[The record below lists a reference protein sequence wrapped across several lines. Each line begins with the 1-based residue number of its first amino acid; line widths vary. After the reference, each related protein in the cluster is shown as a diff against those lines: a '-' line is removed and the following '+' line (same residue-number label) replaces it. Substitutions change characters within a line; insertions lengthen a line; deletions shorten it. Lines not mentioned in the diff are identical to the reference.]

1 MTTTLSQ
8 PTLSQPP
15 ALPDIPSPGSIV
27 KVRGR
32 EWVTLPQS
40 RVEKQDQVLR
50 LRPLGG
56 GDQTIATLFWPL
68 EGEQVKPAS
77 FALPDPA
84 VSGSQSSALLLRD
97 ALLLKLRAGA
107 GPFRCL
113 GNVALEPRPY
123 QLVPLLMALKQEVS
137 RVLIA
142 DEVGLGKTVEAL
154 LIARE
159 LLDRGEIRKVTVIC
173 PPHLCE
179 KWKSDMIRQFNLAA
193 EVVRPGTAQKLERGL
208 PAGKSIFDVV
218 PFTVVSLD
226 WIKSDRNRE
235 GFLRSCGE
243 FVIVDEAHT
252 CAARKGGGRQQRYE
266 LLRGL
271 AADPQRHLVL
281 LTATPHSGDQ
291 EAFDN
296 LLGLLDPKFE
306 GLSEMPEGQ
315 RRKDLRDELGNYFVQ
330 RRRLDLKEEWG
341 TEGADFPD
349 RETREATYTLSG
361 DWGKLFDD
369 VLAYARELVER
380 SVGESKLRQRMSWW
394 AALALLRCVSSSPAA
409 ASASLRTKLI
419 NLQSGADPASAP
431 SEDELADDL
440 EAMATLAVL
449 DGAEEEF
456 SAEEAAPGADLADSA
471 DAGLLRDLIERSD
484 RLRGKAH
491 DPKFKQLLKELK
503 GLLAEG
509 FRPVIFCRFR
519 PTAHYLAE
527 QLQEELP
534 KRAHVVMAVTGDLP
548 PEERVE
554 RIRELQ
560 NELAN
565 GKVPVLVAT
574 DCLSEGI
581 DLQHIFDAVIHYDLC
596 WNPTRHEQREGRVDR
611 FGQARS
617 AVRALMLHGGDSNP
631 VDERVR
637 TVILEKEKTIRKEL
651 GVSVP
656 IPGNANTITQAVLG
670 GIFGKAARAIQGFL
684 NLGLPGFSGSGSDL
698 DAVLDAEWQS
708 AKENAKATRTIF
720 AQRSLK
726 PEEALREWDRTRES
740 LGSADA
746 VERLV
751 LNACRRLNLPLR
763 GLRWGVAGEGG
774 TAAEDKKTGEAAT
787 KTWELD
793 LTRLEDNRQALN
805 ERLRSHDLGGKLRLS
820 FRPPARDGSQQQGS
834 QQQGCQLLSRSH
846 PLVVELADFV
856 AERALSGLEPELA
869 ARASV
874 IRTKAVAKRTQVLVL
889 RLRHQ
894 LHQSRWT
901 GNHYEALPD
910 LLVEECL
917 TARVNGDG
925 LEPLEGATAL
935 ELLEA
940 PASGNLDPGQRQ
952 QWLQEAVAEIEALQP
967 ALAALAERRADLA
980 EEDHRRVR
988 EASLRSGESLR
999 MRFRCEPS
1007 LPVDVIGLFVLLPAP
1022 VL

>member
-1 MTTTLSQ
+1 MTITQASVG
-8 PTLSQPP
+8 
-15 ALPDIPSPGSIV
+15 DIPSPGSIV

-32 EWVTLPQS
+32 EWIALPQNQS
-40 RVEKQDQVLR
+40 EKQEQVLK

-56 GDQTIATLFWPL
+56 GDQSIATLYWPL
-68 EGEQVKPAS
+68 EGAAVKPAS
-77 FALPDPA
+77 FEPPDPSQ
-84 VSGSQSSALLLRD
+84 SGSQSSALLLRD

-107 GPFRCL
+107 GPFRSL

-123 QLVPLLMALKQEVS
+123 QLVPLLMALKQPVT

-179 KWKSDMIRQFNLAA
+179 KWRADMQGQFNLAA

-208 PAGKSIFDVV
+208 PAGKSIFDVI

-271 AADPQRHLVL
+271 SQKPERHLVL
-281 LTATPHSGDQ
+281 LTATPHSGDK

-315 RRKDLRDELGNYFVQ
+315 RRKELRDELGNYFVQ

-361 DWGKLFDD
+361 DWGRLFDD

-409 ASASLRTKLI
+409 ASASLRTKLF
-419 NLQSGADPASAP
+419 NLQNGADPASAP
-431 SEDELADDL
+431 NEDELADDL

-456 SAEEAAPGADLADSA
+456 SAEEAAPGGDLADSA
-471 DAGLLRDLIERSD
+471 DAELLRDLIERSD

-491 DPKFKQLLKELK
+491 DPKLKQLLKELK
-503 GLLAEG
+503 ALLAEG

-527 QLQEELP
+527 QLEEALP

-560 NELAN
+560 NELVN

-581 DLQHIFDAVIHYDLC
+581 DLQHTFDAVVHYDLC

-670 GIFGKAARAIQGFL
+670 GIFGKAVKAIQGLL

-698 DAVLDAEWQS
+698 DAALDAQWQS

-726 PEEALREWDRTRES
+726 PEEALSEWERTRES
-740 LGSADA
+740 LGSDAA

-751 LNACRRLNLPLR
+751 VNACRRLNLPI
-763 GLRWGVAGEGG
+763 GPVGADSGC
-774 TAAEDKKTGEAAT
+774 
-787 KTWELD
+787 WELD
-793 LTRLEDNRQALN
+793 LTRLEDNRVALR
-805 ERLRSHDLGGKLRLS
+805 ERLRNHDLGGQLRLS
-820 FRPPARDGSQQQGS
+820 FRSPARDGA
-834 QQQGCQLLSRSH
+834 QLLSRSH

-869 ARASV
+869 ARASA
-874 IRTKAVAKRTQVLVL
+874 IRTKAVSTRTQLLVL

-894 LHQSRWT
+894 LHQDRWT
-901 GNHYEALPD
+901 GSGYEALPD

-917 TARVNGDG
+917 TVRVNGDQV
-925 LEPLEGATAL
+925 EPLEGSAAL

-940 PASGNLDPGQRQ
+940 PPSGNVDPGQRQ
-952 QWLQEAVAEIEALQP
+952 QWLKEAVAGLDHLQP
-967 ALAALAERRADLA
+967 ALKALAERRAQLA
-980 EEDHRRVR
+980 EDDHRRVR
-988 EASLRSGESLR
+988 EASLRSRETLR
-999 MRFRCEPS
+999 MRFKCEPA
-1007 LPVDVIGLFVLLPAP
+1007 PAVDVIGLFVLLPAP
-1022 VL
+1022 QL

>member
-1 MTTTLSQ
+1 MTLT
-8 PTLSQPP
+8 PTQAPIG
-15 ALPDIPSPGSIV
+15 DIPSPGSIV

-32 EWVTLPQS
+32 EWIALPQS
-40 RVEKQDQVLR
+40 QSEKQEQVLK

-56 GDQTIATLFWPL
+56 GDQGIATLYWPL
-68 EGEQVKPAS
+68 EGAAVKPAS
-77 FALPDPA
+77 FEPPDPSQ
-84 VSGSQSSALLLRD
+84 SGSQSSALLLRD

-107 GPFRCL
+107 GPFRSL

-123 QLVPLLMALKQEVS
+123 QLVPLLMALKQPVT

-179 KWKSDMIRQFNLAA
+179 KWRADMQGQFNLAA

-208 PAGKSIFDVV
+208 PAGKSIFDVI

-271 AADPQRHLVL
+271 SQKPERHLVL
-281 LTATPHSGDQ
+281 LTATPHSGDK

-315 RRKDLRDELGNYFVQ
+315 RRKELRDELGNYFVQ

-361 DWGKLFDD
+361 DWGRLFDD

-409 ASASLRTKLI
+409 ASASLRTKLF

-431 SEDELADDL
+431 NEDELADDL

-456 SAEEAAPGADLADSA
+456 SAEEAAPGGDLADSA
-471 DAGLLRDLIERSD
+471 DAELLRDLIERSD

-491 DPKFKQLLKELK
+491 DPKLKQLLKELK
-503 GLLAEG
+503 ALLAEG

-527 QLQEELP
+527 QLEEALP

-560 NELAN
+560 NELVN

-581 DLQHIFDAVIHYDLC
+581 DLQHTFDAVVHYDLC

-670 GIFGKAARAIQGFL
+670 GIFGKAAKAIQGLL

-698 DAVLDAEWQS
+698 DAALDAQWQS

-726 PEEALREWDRTRES
+726 PEEALSEWERTRES
-740 LGSADA
+740 LGSDAA

-751 LNACRRLNLPLR
+751 VNACRRLNLPIGPL
-763 GLRWGVAGEGG
+763 GA
-774 TAAEDKKTGEAAT
+774 DSDC
-787 KTWELD
+787 WELD
-793 LTRLEDNRQALN
+793 LTRLEDNRMALR
-805 ERLRSHDLGGKLRLS
+805 ERLRNHDLGGQLRLS
-820 FRPPARDGSQQQGS
+820 FRSPARDGA
-834 QQQGCQLLSRSH
+834 QLLSRSH

-869 ARASV
+869 ARASA
-874 IRTKAVAKRTQVLVL
+874 IRTKAVSTRTQLLVL

-894 LHQSRWT
+894 LHQDRWT
-901 GNHYEALPD
+901 GSGYEALPD

-917 TARVNGDG
+917 TVRVNGDQV
-925 LEPLEGATAL
+925 EPLEGSAAL

-940 PASGNLDPGQRQ
+940 PPSGNVDPGHRQ
-952 QWLQEAVAEIEALQP
+952 QWLKEAVTGLDHLQP
-967 ALAALAERRADLA
+967 ALKALAERRAQLA
-980 EEDHRRVR
+980 EDDHRRVR
-988 EASLRSGESLR
+988 EASLRSRETLR
-999 MRFRCEPS
+999 MRFKCEPA
-1007 LPVDVIGLFVLLPAP
+1007 PAVDVIGLFVLLPAP
-1022 VL
+1022 QL

>member
-1 MTTTLSQ
+1 
-8 PTLSQPP
+8 
-15 ALPDIPSPGSIV
+15 
-27 KVRGR
+27 
-32 EWVTLPQS
+32 
-40 RVEKQDQVLR
+40 
-50 LRPLGG
+50 
-56 GDQTIATLFWPL
+56 
-68 EGEQVKPAS
+68 
-77 FALPDPA
+77 
-84 VSGSQSSALLLRD
+84 
-97 ALLLKLRAGA
+97 
-107 GPFRCL
+107 
-113 GNVALEPRPY
+113 
-123 QLVPLLMALKQEVS
+123 
-137 RVLIA
+137 
-142 DEVGLGKTVEAL
+142 
-154 LIARE
+154 
-159 LLDRGEIRKVTVIC
+159 
-173 PPHLCE
+173 
-179 KWKSDMIRQFNLAA
+179 
-193 EVVRPGTAQKLERGL
+193 
-208 PAGKSIFDVV
+208 
-218 PFTVVSLD
+218 
-226 WIKSDRNRE
+226 
-235 GFLRSCGE
+235 
-243 FVIVDEAHT
+243 
-252 CAARKGGGRQQRYE
+252 
-266 LLRGL
+266 
-271 AADPQRHLVL
+271 VL

-315 RRKDLRDELGNYFVQ
+315 RRKDLSDELGNYFVQ

-349 RETREATYTLSG
+349 RQTREATYTLSG

-380 SVGESKLRQRMSWW
+380 SVGKSKLRQRMSWW

-409 ASASLRTKLI
+409 ASASLRTKLF
-419 NLQSGADPASAP
+419 NLQNGTDCASPDPASAP

-449 DGAEEEF
+449 DGAEEES
-456 SAEEAAPGADLADSA
+456 SAEEAAPGADLADTA
-471 DAGLLRDLIERSD
+471 DAGLLKNLIERSD

-491 DPKFKQLLKELK
+491 DPKLKQLLKELK

-656 IPGNANTITQAVLG
+656 IPGNSNTITQAVLG
-670 GIFGKAARAIQGFL
+670 GIFGKAAKVIQGFL

-763 GLRWGVAGEGG
+763 GLRWGVAGDGDKAAGG
-774 TAAEDKKTGEAAT
+774 
-787 KTWELD
+787 WELD

-820 FRPPARDGSQQQGS
+820 FRSPARDGS
-834 QQQGCQLLSRSH
+834 QLLSRSH

-856 AERALSGLEPELA
+856 AERALSGLEPDLA

-901 GNHYEALPD
+901 GSQYEALPD

-917 TARVNGDG
+917 TARVTGDG
-925 LEPLEGATAL
+925 VEPLEGAAAL

-952 QWLQEAVAEIEALQP
+952 QWLQEAVAELDALQP
-967 ALAALAERRADLA
+967 ALSALAQLRAQQA
-980 EEDHRRVR
+980 EDDHRRVR
-988 EASLRSGESLR
+988 EASLRSGEALR

-1007 LPVDVIGLFVLLPAP
+1007 LPVDVIGLIVLLPAP
-1022 VL
+1022 QL

>member
-1 MTTTLSQ
+1 MTSTLGQ
-8 PTLSQPP
+8 PTSSQSP

-40 RVEKQDQVLR
+40 RVEKQDQVLQ

-68 EGEQVKPAS
+68 EGEQVKSAS

-84 VSGSQSSALLLRD
+84 LSGSQSSALLLRD

-208 PAGKSIFDVV
+208 PAGKSIFDVI

-369 VLAYARELVER
+369 VLAYARALVER

-409 ASASLRTKLI
+409 ASASLRTKLF
-419 NLQSGADPASAP
+419 NLQNGTDCASPDPASAP

-456 SAEEAAPGADLADSA
+456 SAEEAAPGADLADTA
-471 DAGLLRDLIERSD
+471 DAGLLKDLIERSD

-491 DPKFKQLLKELK
+491 DPKLKQLLKELK
-503 GLLAEG
+503 ALLAEG

-670 GIFGKAARAIQGFL
+670 GIFGKAVKAIQGFL

-751 LNACRRLNLPLR
+751 LNACRRLNLPIGPL
-763 GLRWGVAGEGG
+763 GG
-774 TAAEDKKTGEAAT
+774 ATGC
-787 KTWELD
+787 WELD

-820 FRPPARDGSQQQGS
+820 FRPPARDGSQQQG
-834 QQQGCQLLSRSH
+834 CQLLSRSH

-856 AERALSGLEPELA
+856 AERALSGLEPDLA

-874 IRTKAVAKRTQVLVL
+874 IRTKAVVKRTQVLVL

-901 GNHYEALPD
+901 GSQYEALPD

-925 LEPLEGATAL
+925 LEQLEGAAAL

-940 PASGNLDPGQRQ
+940 PASGNIDPGQRQ
-952 QWLQEAVAEIEALQP
+952 QWLQEAVADLDALQP

-1022 VL
+1022 TL

>member
-1 MTTTLSQ
+1 LT
-8 PTLSQPP
+8 
-15 ALPDIPSPGSIV
+15 
-27 KVRGR
+27 RG
-32 EWVTLPQS
+32 TS
-40 RVEKQDQVLR
+40 
-50 LRPLGG
+50 
-56 GDQTIATLFWPL
+56 
-68 EGEQVKPAS
+68 
-77 FALPDPA
+77 
-84 VSGSQSSALLLRD
+84 
-97 ALLLKLRAGA
+97 
-107 GPFRCL
+107 
-113 GNVALEPRPY
+113 
-123 QLVPLLMALKQEVS
+123 
-137 RVLIA
+137 
-142 DEVGLGKTVEAL
+142 
-154 LIARE
+154 
-159 LLDRGEIRKVTVIC
+159 
-173 PPHLCE
+173 
-179 KWKSDMIRQFNLAA
+179 
-193 EVVRPGTAQKLERGL
+193 
-208 PAGKSIFDVV
+208 
-218 PFTVVSLD
+218 
-226 WIKSDRNRE
+226 NRE

-271 AADPQRHLVL
+271 AADRQRHLVL
-281 LTATPHSGDQ
+281 LTATPHSGDK

-306 GLSEMPEGQ
+306 GLSEMPEGP
-315 RRKDLRDELGNYFVQ
+315 RRKELRDELGNYFVQ
-330 RRRLDLKEEWG
+330 RRRLDLKQEWG

-361 DWGKLFDD
+361 DWGRLFDD
-369 VLAYARELVER
+369 VLAYARALVER

-409 ASASLRTKLI
+409 ASASLRTKLF
-419 NLQSGADPASAP
+419 NLQNGADPASAS

-456 SAEEAAPGADLADSA
+456 SAEEAAPGADLAESA

-491 DPKFKQLLKELK
+491 DPKLKQLLKELK

-527 QLQEELP
+527 QLEEELP

-560 NELAN
+560 QELVS

-581 DLQHIFDAVIHYDLC
+581 DLQHSFDAVVHYDLC

-637 TVILEKEKTIRKEL
+637 TVILDKEQTIRKEL

-670 GIFGKAARAIQGFL
+670 GIFGKVAKAIQGFL

-698 DAVLDAEWQS
+698 DAVIDAEWQS

-740 LGSADA
+740 LGSDDA

-751 LNACRRLNLPLR
+751 LNACRRLNLPIGPIGPLR
-763 GLRWGVAGEGG
+763 PLQGLPSAVAGEGG
-774 TAAEDKKTGEAAT
+774 AAAEENQTAVGG
-787 KTWELD
+787 WELD
-793 LTRLEDNRQALN
+793 LTRLEDNRQALR
-805 ERLRSHDLGGKLRLS
+805 ERLRHHDLDNKLRLS
-820 FRPPARDGSQQQGS
+820 FRSPALEGSQ
-834 QQQGCQLLSRSH
+834 LLTRSH

-856 AERALSGLEPELA
+856 AERALSGLEPGPRPFAWCKTRGPNAL
-869 ARASV
+869 
-874 IRTKAVAKRTQVLVL
+874 IR
-889 RLRHQ
+889 
-894 LHQSRWT
+894 
-901 GNHYEALPD
+901 G
-910 LLVEECL
+910 
-917 TARVNGDG
+917 
-925 LEPLEGATAL
+925 
-935 ELLEA
+935 
-940 PASGNLDPGQRQ
+940 
-952 QWLQEAVAEIEALQP
+952 
-967 ALAALAERRADLA
+967 
-980 EEDHRRVR
+980 
-988 EASLRSGESLR
+988 
-999 MRFRCEPS
+999 
-1007 LPVDVIGLFVLLPAP
+1007 
-1022 VL
+1022 

>member
-1 MTTTLSQ
+1 MTTTKS
-8 PTLSQPP
+8 PTDTTPQ

-27 KVRGR
+27 QVRGR

-40 RVEKQDQVLR
+40 RAEKQDQVLR

-68 EGEQVKPAS
+68 EGQQVKPAS

-159 LLDRGEIRKVTVIC
+159 LLDRAEIRKVTVIC

-281 LTATPHSGDQ
+281 LTATPHSGDK

-361 DWGKLFDD
+361 DWGQLFDD
-369 VLAYARELVER
+369 VLAYARALVER

-409 ASASLRTKLI
+409 ASASLRTKLF
-419 NLQSGADPASAP
+419 NLQNGGDTGAAP

-471 DAGLLRDLIERSD
+471 DAALLRDLIERSD
-484 RLRGKAH
+484 RLRGKAN
-491 DPKFKQLLKELK
+491 DPKLKQLLKELK
-503 GLLAEG
+503 ALLAEG

-527 QLQEELP
+527 QLEEELP

-560 NELAN
+560 NELAG

-581 DLQHIFDAVIHYDLC
+581 DLQHTFDAVVHYDLC

-617 AVRALMLHGGDSNP
+617 AVRALMLHGGDSSP

-670 GIFGKAARAIQGFL
+670 GIFGKAAKAIQGLL
-684 NLGLPGFSGSGSDL
+684 NLGLPGFGGSGSASDSDL
-698 DAVLDAEWQS
+698 DAVIDAEWQS

-751 LNACRRLNLPLR
+751 LNSCRRLNLPIGPL
-763 GLRWGVAGEGG
+763 GG
-774 TAAEDKKTGEAAT
+774 ASGS
-787 KTWELD
+787 WELD

-820 FRPPARDGSQQQGS
+820 FRPPARDGS
-834 QQQGCQLLSRSH
+834 QLLSRSH

-901 GNHYEALPD
+901 GKDYEPLPD

-917 TARVNGDG
+917 TVRVNGDG
-925 LEPLEGATAL
+925 LEPLDGGAAL

-940 PASGNLDPGQRQ
+940 PASGNVDPGQRQ
-952 QWLQEAVAEIEALQP
+952 QWLQEAIAELDGLQP
-967 ALAALAERRADLA
+967 ALTALAGRSADLA

-988 EASLRSGESLR
+988 EASLRSGEALR

-1007 LPVDVIGLFVLLPAP
+1007 LPVDVIGLFLLLPAP
-1022 VL
+1022 QL

>member
-1 MTTTLSQ
+1 MTTTSS
-8 PTLSQPP
+8 PTLPQ
-15 ALPDIPSPGSIV
+15 ATELPDVPSPGSIV
-27 KVRGR
+27 QVRGR

-40 RVEKQDQVLR
+40 RAEKQDQVLR

-68 EGEQVKPAS
+68 EATQVQPAS

-84 VSGSQSSALLLRD
+84 LSGSQSSALLLRD

-281 LTATPHSGDQ
+281 LTATPHSGDK

-409 ASASLRTKLI
+409 ASASLRTKLF
-419 NLQSGADPASAP
+419 NLQNGGDTGAAP

-449 DGAEEEF
+449 DGAEAEF

-471 DAGLLRDLIERSD
+471 DAALLKDLIERSD

-491 DPKFKQLLKELK
+491 DPKLKQLLKELK

-527 QLQEELP
+527 QLEEELP

-560 NELAN
+560 NELAG
-565 GKVPVLVAT
+565 GKVPILVAT

-581 DLQHIFDAVIHYDLC
+581 DLQHTFDAVVHYDLC

-670 GIFGKAARAIQGFL
+670 GIFGKAAKAVQGFL
-684 NLGLPGFSGSGSDL
+684 NLGLPGFGGSDSDL
-698 DAVLDAEWQS
+698 DSVIDAEWQS

-726 PEEALREWDRTRES
+726 PEEALREWERTSES

-751 LNACRRLNLPLR
+751 LNACRRLNLPIGPL
-763 GLRWGVAGEGG
+763 AGASGS
-774 TAAEDKKTGEAAT
+774 
-787 KTWELD
+787 WELD

-820 FRPPARDGSQQQGS
+820 FRSPAREGS
-834 QQQGCQLLSRSH
+834 QLLSRSH

-901 GNHYEALPD
+901 GSQYEALPD

-917 TARVNGDG
+917 TVRVSGDG
-925 LEPLEGATAL
+925 LEPLDGASAL

-940 PASGNLDPGQRQ
+940 PASGNVDPGQRQ
-952 QWLQEAVAEIEALQP
+952 QWLQEAIAELDGLQP

-988 EASLRSGESLR
+988 EASLRSGEALR

-1007 LPVDVIGLFVLLPAP
+1007 LPVDVIGLILLLPAP
-1022 VL
+1022 TL

>member
-8 PTLSQPP
+8 P
-15 ALPDIPSPGSIV
+15 AAMPDIPSPGSIV
-27 KVRGR
+27 QVRGR

-40 RVEKQDQVLR
+40 RTEKQDQVLK

-56 GDQTIATLFWPL
+56 GDQTNATLFWPL
-68 EGEQVKPAS
+68 EGDQVHPAS

-84 VSGSQSSALLLRD
+84 LSGSQSSALLLRD

-123 QLVPLLMALKQEVS
+123 QLVPLLMVLKQEVS

-409 ASASLRTKLI
+409 ASASLRTKLF
-419 NLQSGADPASAP
+419 NLQNGADTASAP
-431 SEDELADDL
+431 SEEELADDL

-471 DAGLLRDLIERSD
+471 DAGFLRDLIERSD

-491 DPKFKQLLKELK
+491 DPKLKQLLKELK
-503 GLLAEG
+503 ALLAEG

-527 QLQEELP
+527 QLEEELP

-670 GIFGKAARAIQGFL
+670 GIFGKAAKAIQGFL

-726 PEEALREWDRTRES
+726 PEEALREWNRTRES

-751 LNACRRLNLPLR
+751 LNACRRLNLPIGPLPS
-763 GLRWGVAGEGG
+763 GG
-774 TAAEDKKTGEAAT
+774 G
-787 KTWELD
+787 WELD

-805 ERLRSHDLGGKLRLS
+805 ERLRNHDLGGKLRLS
-820 FRPPARDGSQQQGS
+820 FRSPARDGS
-834 QQQGCQLLSRSH
+834 QLLSRSH

-856 AERALSGLEPELA
+856 AERALSGLEPDLA

-901 GNHYEALPD
+901 GSQYEALPD

-925 LEPLEGATAL
+925 LEPLEGAAAL

-940 PASGNLDPGQRQ
+940 PASGNIDPGQRQ
-952 QWLQEAVAEIEALQP
+952 QWLQEAVAEIDALQP

-988 EASLRSGESLR
+988 EASLRTGESLR

-1007 LPVDVIGLFVLLPAP
+1007 LPVDVIGVFVLLPAP
-1022 VL
+1022 TL

>member
-1 MTTTLSQ
+1 MTATLGQ
-8 PTLSQPP
+8 PTSSQPP
-15 ALPDIPSPGSIV
+15 ALPAIPSPGSIV

-84 VSGSQSSALLLRD
+84 LSGSQSSALLLRD
-97 ALLLKLRAGA
+97 
-107 GPFRCL
+107 
-113 GNVALEPRPY
+113 
-123 QLVPLLMALKQEVS
+123 
-137 RVLIA
+137 
-142 DEVGLGKTVEAL
+142 AL

-208 PAGKSIFDVV
+208 PAGRSIFDVI

-361 DWGKLFDD
+361 DWGRLFDD
-369 VLAYARELVER
+369 VLAYARALVER

-409 ASASLRTKLI
+409 ASASLRTKLF
-419 NLQSGADPASAP
+419 NLQNGTDCASTDTASAS

-456 SAEEAAPGADLADSA
+456 SAEEAAPGADLAESA
-471 DAGLLRDLIERSD
+471 DAGLLKDLIERSD

-491 DPKFKQLLKELK
+491 DPKLKQLLRELK
-503 GLLAEG
+503 ALLAEG

-527 QLQEELP
+527 QLEEELP

-581 DLQHIFDAVIHYDLC
+581 DLQHTFDAVIHYDLC

-670 GIFGKAARAIQGFL
+670 GIFGKAAKVIQGFL
-684 NLGLPGFSGSGSDL
+684 NLDLPGFSGSGSDL

-708 AKENAKATRTIF
+708 AKESAKATRTIF

-751 LNACRRLNLPLR
+751 LNACRRLNLPIGPL
-763 GLRWGVAGEGG
+763 GG
-774 TAAEDKKTGEAAT
+774 GNGG
-787 KTWELD
+787 WELD

-805 ERLRSHDLGGKLRLS
+805 ERLRSHDLVGKLRLS
-820 FRPPARDGSQQQGS
+820 FHSPARDGS

-856 AERALSGLEPELA
+856 AERALSGLEPDLA

-901 GNHYEALPD
+901 GTQYEALPD

-925 LEPLEGATAL
+925 LEPLEGAAAL

-940 PASGNLDPGQRQ
+940 PASGNIDPGQRQ
-952 QWLQEAVAEIEALQP
+952 QWLQEAVAELDALQP
-967 ALAALAERRADLA
+967 ALATLVERRADLA

-999 MRFRCEPS
+999 MRFRCEAS
-1007 LPVDVIGLFVLLPAP
+1007 LPVDVIGLIVLLPAP

>member
-1 MTTTLSQ
+1 MLLSDANGR
-8 PTLSQPP
+8 PVVGVE
-15 ALPDIPSPGSIV
+15 IPRRS
-27 KVRGR
+27 
-32 EWVTLPQS
+32 
-40 RVEKQDQVLR
+40 
-50 LRPLGG
+50 
-56 GDQTIATLFWPL
+56 
-68 EGEQVKPAS
+68 
-77 FALPDPA
+77 
-84 VSGSQSSALLLRD
+84 
-97 ALLLKLRAGA
+97 AGA

-113 GNVALEPRPY
+113 GNVALEPWPY

-208 PAGKSIFDVV
+208 PAGKSIFDVI

-226 WIKSDRNRE
+226 WIKSDRNCE

-252 CAARKGGGRQQRYE
+252 CSARKGGGRQQRYE

-271 AADPQRHLVL
+271 AADAQRHLVL

-296 LLGLLDPKFE
+296 L
-306 GLSEMPEGQ
+306 
-315 RRKDLRDELGNYFVQ
+315 V
-330 RRRLDLKEEWG
+330 
-341 TEGADFPD
+341 
-349 RETREATYTLSG
+349 
-361 DWGKLFDD
+361 
-369 VLAYARELVER
+369 
-380 SVGESKLRQRMSWW
+380 
-394 AALALLRCVSSSPAA
+394 
-409 ASASLRTKLI
+409 
-419 NLQSGADPASAP
+419 
-431 SEDELADDL
+431 
-440 EAMATLAVL
+440 
-449 DGAEEEF
+449 
-456 SAEEAAPGADLADSA
+456 
-471 DAGLLRDLIERSD
+471 
-484 RLRGKAH
+484 
-491 DPKFKQLLKELK
+491 
-503 GLLAEG
+503 
-509 FRPVIFCRFR
+509 
-519 PTAHYLAE
+519 
-527 QLQEELP
+527 
-534 KRAHVVMAVTGDLP
+534 
-548 PEERVE
+548 
-554 RIRELQ
+554 
-560 NELAN
+560 
-565 GKVPVLVAT
+565 
-574 DCLSEGI
+574 
-581 DLQHIFDAVIHYDLC
+581 VIHYDLC

-670 GIFGKAARAIQGFL
+670 GIFGKAAKAIQGLL
-684 NLGLPGFSGSGSDL
+684 NLGLPGFGGSGSDL
-698 DAVLDAEWQS
+698 DAVIDAEWQS

-746 VERLV
+746 IERLV

-774 TAAEDKKTGEAAT
+774 TVAEGRTTGEPAT
-787 KTWELD
+787 QAWELD
-793 LTRLEDNRQALN
+793 LTRLEDNRQALR
-805 ERLRSHDLGGKLRLS
+805 ERLRNHDLDGKLRLS
-820 FRPPARDGSQQQGS
+820 FRPPAREGSQQR
-834 QQQGCQLLSRSH
+834 GCQLLSRSH

-874 IRTKAVAKRTQVLVL
+874 IRTKAVVKRTQVLVL

-901 GNHYEALPD
+901 GNQYEALPD

-925 LEPLEGATAL
+925 VEPLEGAAAL

-940 PASGNLDPGQRQ
+940 PASGNIDPGQRQ
-952 QWLQEAVAEIEALQP
+952 QWLQESVAELEGLQP

-999 MRFRCEPS
+999 MRYRCEPS
-1007 LPVDVIGLFVLLPAP
+1007 LPVDVIGLIVLLPAP

>member
-1 MTTTLSQ
+1 MTSTLSQ
-8 PTLSQPP
+8 PQ
-15 ALPDIPSPGSIV
+15 AMPDIPSPGSIV

-40 RVEKQDQVLR
+40 RIEKQDQVLR

-84 VSGSQSSALLLRD
+84 LSGSQSSALLLRD

-271 AADPQRHLVL
+271 AADRQRHLVL

-315 RRKDLRDELGNYFVQ
+315 RRKDLRAELGNYFVQ

-361 DWGKLFDD
+361 DWGGLFDD
-369 VLAYARELVER
+369 VLAYARDLVER

-409 ASASLRTKLI
+409 ASASLRTKLF
-419 NLQSGADPASAP
+419 NLQSGTDCASPDPAAAS

-456 SAEEAAPGADLADSA
+456 SAEEAAPGADLAESA

-484 RLRGKAH
+484 RLRGKTH
-491 DPKFKQLLKELK
+491 DPKLKQLLKELK
-503 GLLAEG
+503 ALLAEG

-527 QLQEELP
+527 QLAEELP

-581 DLQHIFDAVIHYDLC
+581 DLQHTFDAVVHYDLC

-670 GIFGKAARAIQGFL
+670 GIFGKAAKAIQGFL
-684 NLGLPGFSGSGSDL
+684 NLGLPGFGDSGSDL
-698 DAVLDAEWQS
+698 DAVIDAEWQS

-751 LNACRRLNLPLR
+751 LNACRRLNLPIGPLPS
-763 GLRWGVAGEGG
+763 GG
-774 TAAEDKKTGEAAT
+774 G
-787 KTWELD
+787 WELD
-793 LTRLEDNRQALN
+793 LTRLEDNRQALR
-805 ERLRSHDLGGKLRLS
+805 ERLSNHDLEGKLRLS
-820 FRPPARDGSQQQGS
+820 FRSPAREGS
-834 QQQGCQLLSRSH
+834 QLLSRSH

-856 AERALSGLEPELA
+856 AERALSGLEPDLA

-894 LHQSRWT
+894 LHQERWT
-901 GNHYEALPD
+901 GKGYEPLPD

-925 LEPLEGATAL
+925 LEQLEGASAL

-940 PASGNLDPGQRQ
+940 PASGNIDPGQRQ
-952 QWLQEAVAEIEALQP
+952 QWLQEAVADLDSLQP
-967 ALAALAERRADLA
+967 ALSALAQLRAQQA
-980 EEDHRRVR
+980 EDDHRRVR
-988 EASLRSGESLR
+988 EASLRSGEALR

-1007 LPVDVIGLFVLLPAP
+1007 LPVDVIGLILLLPAP
-1022 VL
+1022 TL

>member
-1 MTTTLSQ
+1 MTT
-8 PTLSQPP
+8 TLSQPP

-27 KVRGR
+27 NVRGR

-40 RVEKQDQVLR
+40 RMEKQDQVLR

-68 EGEQVKPAS
+68 EGKQVKPAS

-208 PAGKSIFDVV
+208 PAGKSIFDVI

-281 LTATPHSGDQ
+281 LTATPHSGDK

-361 DWGKLFDD
+361 DWGRLFDD

-409 ASASLRTKLI
+409 ASASLRTKLF
-419 NLQSGADPASAP
+419 NLQSGADPASA
-431 SEDELADDL
+431 SSDDELADDL

-491 DPKFKQLLKELK
+491 DPKLKQLLKELK

-670 GIFGKAARAIQGFL
+670 GIFGKAAKAIQGFL
-684 NLGLPGFSGSGSDL
+684 NLGLPGFGGSGSDL

-751 LNACRRLNLPLR
+751 LNACRRLNLPIGPLR
-763 GLRWGVAGEGG
+763 GSQGAVAGEGD
-774 TAAEDKKTGEAAT
+774 AAACG
-787 KTWELD
+787 WELD

-820 FRPPARDGSQQQGS
+820 FRPPARDGS

-874 IRTKAVAKRTQVLVL
+874 IRTKAVTKRTQLLVL

-901 GNHYEALPD
+901 GSQYEALPD

-917 TARVNGDG
+917 TTRVTGDG
-925 LEPLEGATAL
+925 VEPLEGAAAL

>member
-1 MTTTLSQ
+1 MTS
-8 PTLSQPP
+8 TLSQPP

-84 VSGSQSSALLLRD
+84 LSGSQSSALLLRD

-208 PAGKSIFDVV
+208 PAGKSIFDVI

-306 GLSEMPEGQ
+306 GFSEMPEGQ

-361 DWGKLFDD
+361 DWGRLFDD

-409 ASASLRTKLI
+409 ASASLRTKLF
-419 NLQSGADPASAP
+419 NLQSGADPASAS

-456 SAEEAAPGADLADSA
+456 SAEEAAPGADLAESA
-471 DAGLLRDLIERSD
+471 DAGLLKDLIERSD

-491 DPKFKQLLKELK
+491 DPKLKQLLKELK
-503 GLLAEG
+503 ALLAEG

-527 QLQEELP
+527 QLEEELP

-581 DLQHIFDAVIHYDLC
+581 DLQHTFDAVVHYDLC

-670 GIFGKAARAIQGFL
+670 GIFGKAAKAIQGFL
-684 NLGLPGFSGSGSDL
+684 NLGLPGFGGSGSDL
-698 DAVLDAEWQS
+698 DAVIDAEWQS

-720 AQRSLK
+720 APRSLK

-751 LNACRRLNLPLR
+751 LNACRRLNLPI
-763 GLRWGVAGEGG
+763 GAWPSGG
-774 TAAEDKKTGEAAT
+774 G
-787 KTWELD
+787 WELD

-805 ERLRSHDLGGKLRLS
+805 ERLRNHDLGGKLRLS
-820 FRPPARDGSQQQGS
+820 FRSPARDGS
-834 QQQGCQLLSRSH
+834 QLLSRSH

-901 GNHYEALPD
+901 GNQYEALPD

-925 LEPLEGATAL
+925 LEPLEGAAAL

-940 PASGNLDPGQRQ
+940 PASGNIDPGQRQ
-952 QWLQEAVAEIEALQP
+952 QWLQEAVAELDALQP
-967 ALAALAERRADLA
+967 ALTALAERRADLA

-1007 LPVDVIGLFVLLPAP
+1007 LPVDVIGLIVLLPAP
-1022 VL
+1022 TL

>member
-1 MTTTLSQ
+1 L
-8 PTLSQPP
+8 
-15 ALPDIPSPGSIV
+15 V
-27 KVRGR
+27 
-32 EWVTLPQS
+32 
-40 RVEKQDQVLR
+40 
-50 LRPLGG
+50 
-56 GDQTIATLFWPL
+56 
-68 EGEQVKPAS
+68 
-77 FALPDPA
+77 
-84 VSGSQSSALLLRD
+84 SAL
-97 ALLLKLRAGA
+97 AQ
-107 GPFRCL
+107 
-113 GNVALEPRPY
+113 Y
-123 QLVPLLMALKQEVS
+123 SMS
-137 RVLIA
+137 A
-142 DEVGLGKTVEAL
+142 DT
-154 LIARE
+154 
-159 LLDRGEIRKVTVIC
+159 
-173 PPHLCE
+173 
-179 KWKSDMIRQFNLAA
+179 
-193 EVVRPGTAQKLERGL
+193 
-208 PAGKSIFDVV
+208 
-218 PFTVVSLD
+218 
-226 WIKSDRNRE
+226 
-235 GFLRSCGE
+235 
-243 FVIVDEAHT
+243 
-252 CAARKGGGRQQRYE
+252 
-266 LLRGL
+266 
-271 AADPQRHLVL
+271 
-281 LTATPHSGDQ
+281 
-291 EAFDN
+291 
-296 LLGLLDPKFE
+296 
-306 GLSEMPEGQ
+306 
-315 RRKDLRDELGNYFVQ
+315 
-330 RRRLDLKEEWG
+330 
-341 TEGADFPD
+341 
-349 RETREATYTLSG
+349 
-361 DWGKLFDD
+361 
-369 VLAYARELVER
+369 
-380 SVGESKLRQRMSWW
+380 
-394 AALALLRCVSSSPAA
+394 
-409 ASASLRTKLI
+409 
-419 NLQSGADPASAP
+419 P

-670 GIFGKAARAIQGFL
+670 GIFGKAAKAIQGFL

-698 DAVLDAEWQS
+698 DTVLDAEWQS

-774 TAAEDKKTGEAAT
+774 TAAEDKKSGEAAT

-820 FRPPARDGSQQQGS
+820 FRPPARDGSQQQS
-834 QQQGCQLLSRSH
+834 CEQQGCQLLSRSH

-901 GNHYEALPD
+901 GNQYEALPD

-917 TARVNGDG
+917 TAKVTGDG
-925 LEPLEGATAL
+925 VEPLEGAAAL

-940 PASGNLDPGQRQ
+940 PASGNIDPGQRQ

>member
-1 MTTTLSQ
+1 MTSTLGQ
-8 PTLSQPP
+8 PTSSQPP

-361 DWGKLFDD
+361 DWGRLFDD

-409 ASASLRTKLI
+409 ASASLRTKLF
-419 NLQSGADPASAP
+419 NLQNGTDCASTDPASA
-431 SEDELADDL
+431 SSDDELADDL
-440 EAMATLAVL
+440 
-449 DGAEEEF
+449 
-456 SAEEAAPGADLADSA
+456 
-471 DAGLLRDLIERSD
+471 
-484 RLRGKAH
+484 
-491 DPKFKQLLKELK
+491 
-503 GLLAEG
+503 
-509 FRPVIFCRFR
+509 
-519 PTAHYLAE
+519 
-527 QLQEELP
+527 
-534 KRAHVVMAVTGDLP
+534 
-548 PEERVE
+548 
-554 RIRELQ
+554 
-560 NELAN
+560 
-565 GKVPVLVAT
+565 
-574 DCLSEGI
+574 
-581 DLQHIFDAVIHYDLC
+581 
-596 WNPTRHEQREGRVDR
+596 
-611 FGQARS
+611 
-617 AVRALMLHGGDSNP
+617 
-631 VDERVR
+631 
-637 TVILEKEKTIRKEL
+637 
-651 GVSVP
+651 
-656 IPGNANTITQAVLG
+656 
-670 GIFGKAARAIQGFL
+670 
-684 NLGLPGFSGSGSDL
+684 
-698 DAVLDAEWQS
+698 
-708 AKENAKATRTIF
+708 
-720 AQRSLK
+720 
-726 PEEALREWDRTRES
+726 
-740 LGSADA
+740 
-746 VERLV
+746 
-751 LNACRRLNLPLR
+751 
-763 GLRWGVAGEGG
+763 
-774 TAAEDKKTGEAAT
+774 
-787 KTWELD
+787 
-793 LTRLEDNRQALN
+793 
-805 ERLRSHDLGGKLRLS
+805 
-820 FRPPARDGSQQQGS
+820 
-834 QQQGCQLLSRSH
+834 
-846 PLVVELADFV
+846 
-856 AERALSGLEPELA
+856 
-869 ARASV
+869 
-874 IRTKAVAKRTQVLVL
+874 
-889 RLRHQ
+889 
-894 LHQSRWT
+894 
-901 GNHYEALPD
+901 
-910 LLVEECL
+910 
-917 TARVNGDG
+917 
-925 LEPLEGATAL
+925 
-935 ELLEA
+935 
-940 PASGNLDPGQRQ
+940 
-952 QWLQEAVAEIEALQP
+952 
-967 ALAALAERRADLA
+967 
-980 EEDHRRVR
+980 
-988 EASLRSGESLR
+988 
-999 MRFRCEPS
+999 
-1007 LPVDVIGLFVLLPAP
+1007 
-1022 VL
+1022 

>member
-1 MTTTLSQ
+1 MTS
-8 PTLSQPP
+8 TLSQPP

-68 EGEQVKPAS
+68 EGEQVQPAS

-84 VSGSQSSALLLRD
+84 LSGSQSSALLLRD

-226 WIKSDRNRE
+226 WIKSDCNRE

-281 LTATPHSGDQ
+281 LTATPHSGDK

-361 DWGKLFDD
+361 DWGRLFDD

-409 ASASLRTKLI
+409 ASASLRTKLF
-419 NLQSGADPASAP
+419 NLQSGADPAAAP
-431 SEDELADDL
+431 SDDELADDL

-471 DAGLLRDLIERSD
+471 DAGLLKDLIGRSD

-491 DPKFKQLLKELK
+491 DPKLKQLLKELK
-503 GLLAEG
+503 ALLAEG

-527 QLQEELP
+527 QLEEELP

-670 GIFGKAARAIQGFL
+670 GIFGKAAKAIQGFL
-684 NLGLPGFSGSGSDL
+684 NLGLPGFGGSGSDL
-698 DAVLDAEWQS
+698 DAVIDAEWQS

-726 PEEALREWDRTRES
+726 PEEALREWNRTRES

-751 LNACRRLNLPLR
+751 LNACRRLNLPIGPLPS
-763 GLRWGVAGEGG
+763 GG
-774 TAAEDKKTGEAAT
+774 G
-787 KTWELD
+787 WELD

-805 ERLRSHDLGGKLRLS
+805 ERLRNHDLGGKLRLS
-820 FRPPARDGSQQQGS
+820 FRSPARDGS
-834 QQQGCQLLSRSH
+834 QLLSRSH

-856 AERALSGLEPELA
+856 AERALSGLEPDLA

-901 GNHYEALPD
+901 GSQYEALPD

-925 LEPLEGATAL
+925 LEPLEGAAAL

-940 PASGNLDPGQRQ
+940 PASGNIDPGQRQ
-952 QWLQEAVAEIEALQP
+952 QWLQEAVAEIDALQP

-988 EASLRSGESLR
+988 EASLRTGESLR

-1007 LPVDVIGLFVLLPAP
+1007 LPVDVIGVFVLLPAP
-1022 VL
+1022 TL

>member
-1 MTTTLSQ
+1 MTKT
-8 PTLSQPP
+8 PTQSP
-15 ALPDIPSPGSIV
+15 ALPDVPSPGSIV
-27 KVRGR
+27 QVRGR

-40 RVEKQDQVLR
+40 RLEKQDQVLR

-68 EGEQVKPAS
+68 EGEQVQPAS

-84 VSGSQSSALLLRD
+84 LSGSQSSALLLRD

-159 LLDRGEIRKVTVIC
+159 LVDRGEIRKVTVIC

-208 PAGKSIFDVV
+208 PAGRSIFDVI

-271 AADPQRHLVL
+271 AADRQRHLVL
-281 LTATPHSGDQ
+281 LTATPHSGDK

-296 LLGLLDPKFE
+296 LLGLLDTKFD

-315 RRKDLRDELGNYFVQ
+315 RHKDLRAELGNYFVQ
-330 RRRLDLKEEWG
+330 RRRSDLKEEWG

-349 RETREATYTLSG
+349 RETREATYTLGG
-361 DWGKLFDD
+361 DWGDLFNE
-369 VLAYARELVER
+369 VLAYARELVRR
-380 SVGESKLRQRMSWW
+380 SAGESKFRQRMSWW

-409 ASASLRTKLI
+409 ASASLRTKLL
-419 NLQSGADPASAP
+419 NLQGSAAAGDRAGGDLDVEQLSG
-431 SEDELADDL
+431 DL
-440 EAMATLAVL
+440 EAMASLAVL
-449 DGAEEEF
+449 DGAEEEL
-456 SAEEAAPGADLADSA
+456 SGEEAAPGSDLAHAEDAEHLQDLIARADL
-471 DAGLLRDLIERSD
+471 
-484 RLRGKAH
+484 LRGKTH
-491 DPKFKQLLKELK
+491 DPKLKQLIRELK
-503 GLLAEG
+503 ALLAEG

-527 QLQEELP
+527 QLSEELP
-534 KRAHVVMAVTGDLP
+534 KRSHVVMAVTGDLP

-554 RIRELQ
+554 RIRVLQQELV
-560 NELAN
+560 N
-565 GKVPVLVAT
+565 GNVPLLVAT

-581 DLQHIFDAVIHYDLC
+581 DLQHTFDAVVHYDLC

-617 AVRALMLHGGDSNP
+617 AVRALMLHGGSSNP
-631 VDERVR
+631 VDDRVR
-637 TVILEKEKTIRKEL
+637 SVILEKEKTIRKEL

-656 IPGNANTITQAVLG
+656 IPGNANTITQAVLSSILG
-670 GIFGKAARAIQGFL
+670 PIAQEQQLSFD
-684 NLGLPGFSGSGSDL
+684 LGLESQATSQLELES
-698 DAVLDAEWQS
+698 VIEAEWQS
-708 AKENAKATRTIF
+708 AKENASANRTIF

-726 PEEALREWDRTRES
+726 PEQALREWDRTRES
-740 LGSADA
+740 LGSAEA

-751 LNACRRLNLPLR
+751 LNACRRLNLPIGPLR
-763 GLRWGVAGEGG
+763 GSQRGAAGEGDRVASG
-774 TAAEDKKTGEAAT
+774 
-787 KTWELD
+787 WELD
-793 LTRLEDNRQALN
+793 LTRLEDNRQALR
-805 ERLRSHDLGGKLRLS
+805 ERLRNHDLDGKLRLS
-820 FRPPARDGSQQQGS
+820 FRPAAREGSQL
-834 QQQGCQLLSRSH
+834 QGCQLLSRSH

-856 AERALSGLEPELA
+856 AEQALSGLEPELA

-874 IRTKAVAKRTQVLVL
+874 IRTKAVSRRTQLLVL

-894 LHQSRWT
+894 LHQERWT
-901 GNHYEALPD
+901 GKGYEALPD

-917 TARVNGDG
+917 TAQVSGDG
-925 LEPLEGATAL
+925 LELLEGAAAL

-952 QWLQEAVAEIEALQP
+952 QWLQDAVAELDALQP
-967 ALAALAERRADLA
+967 ALGALAQLRAQLA
-980 EEDHRRVR
+980 EDDHRRVR

-1007 LPVDVIGLFVLLPAP
+1007 LPVDVIGLIVLLPAP
-1022 VL
+1022 TL

>member
-1 MTTTLSQ
+1 MTS
-8 PTLSQPP
+8 TLSQPP

-27 KVRGR
+27 QVRGR

-40 RVEKQDQVLR
+40 RAEKQDQVLR

-68 EGEQVKPAS
+68 EGRQVQPAS

-84 VSGSQSSALLLRD
+84 LSGSQSSALLLRD

-208 PAGKSIFDVV
+208 PAGTSIFDVV

-281 LTATPHSGDQ
+281 LTATPHSGDK

-296 LLGLLDPKFE
+296 LLGLLDPRFE
-306 GLSEMPEGQ
+306 GLSAMPEGQ
-315 RRKDLRDELGNYFVQ
+315 RRKELRDALGNHFVQ

-409 ASASLRTKLI
+409 ASASLRTKLF
-419 NLQSGADPASAP
+419 NLQNGGDTGAAP

-471 DAGLLRDLIERSD
+471 DAALLRDLIERSD

-491 DPKFKQLLKELK
+491 DPKLKQLLKELK
-503 GLLAEG
+503 ALLAEG

-527 QLQEELP
+527 QLGEELP

-560 NELAN
+560 HELAG

-581 DLQHIFDAVIHYDLC
+581 DLQHSFDAVVHYDLC

-670 GIFGKAARAIQGFL
+670 GIFGKAVKAIQGLL
-684 NLGLPGFSGSGSDL
+684 NLGLPGFGGSGSGSGSDL
-698 DAVLDAEWQS
+698 EAALDAEWQS

-726 PEEALREWDRTRES
+726 PEEALREWDRSRES

-751 LNACRRLNLPLR
+751 LNACRRLNLPIGPLS
-763 GLRWGVAGEGG
+763 GASGS
-774 TAAEDKKTGEAAT
+774 
-787 KTWELD
+787 WELD

-805 ERLRSHDLGGKLRLS
+805 ERLRNHDLGGKLRLS
-820 FRPPARDGSQQQGS
+820 FRSPAREGS
-834 QQQGCQLLSRSH
+834 QLLSRSH

-874 IRTKAVAKRTQVLVL
+874 IRTKAVSRRTQVLVL

-901 GNHYEALPD
+901 GKDYEALPD

-917 TARVNGDG
+917 TVRVSGDG
-925 LEPLEGATAL
+925 LEPLNGAAAL
-935 ELLEA
+935 ELLQA
-940 PASGNLDPGQRQ
+940 PASGNVDPGQRQ
-952 QWLQEAVAEIEALQP
+952 QWLQEAIAELDGLQP

-988 EASLRSGESLR
+988 EASLRSGEALR

-1022 VL
+1022 QL